1 MTAFATSDDLALRL
15 NRTFTVSEEAW
26 VSALLED
33 AADFMRGVMGSR
45 VYPSSQSTYVAYP
58 IGGRVTLPQGF
69 VRSVDAVERDGE
81 ALVVDVDYTRR
92 QDTLFVD
99 CDDPVDVTFTY
110 GLSVAPTDL
119 VSINCALVSQM
130 MLTVTA
136 GLGLTGAGLSSI
148 AIDDFKAA
156 FADAGASTG
165 LSMTDQTR
173 NYLVGKYGTSA
184 WVVDTL

>member
-1 MTAFATSDDLALRL
+1 MIAFATSEDLALRL
-15 NRTFTVSEEAW
+15 NRTFTGSEEAW
-26 VSALLED
+26 VTALLED
-33 AADFMRGVMGSR
+33 AAEFMRGVMGSQ

-58 IGGRVTLPQGF
+58 AGGRVTLPQGF
-69 VRSVDAVERDGE
+69 VRSVDAVERDGDPVE
-81 ALVVDVDYTRR
+81 YTRL
-92 QDTLFVD
+92 QDSLYVAGS
-99 CDDPVDVTFTY
+99 DPVDVTFTY
-110 GLSVAPTDL
+110 GLDTAPSDL
-119 VSINCALVSQM
+119 VAINCALVSQM

-173 NYLVGKYGTSA
+173 AYLVGKYGTSA
-184 WVVDTL
+184 WVVETR

>member
-15 NRTFTVSEEAW
+15 NRTFTTEEELW
-26 VSALLED
+26 VTALLDD
-33 AADFMRGVMGSR
+33 AAEFMRGVMGSQ

-58 IGGRVTLPQGF
+58 VGGRVALPQGF

-81 ALVVDVDYTRR
+81 ALEYVRR

-99 CDDPVDVTFTY
+99 CNEPVDVTFTY
-110 GLSVAPTDL
+110 GLDTAPNDL
-119 VSINCALVSQM
+119 ISINCALVSQM
-130 MLTVTA
+130 MLTVSA

-156 FADAGASTG
+156 FADGGASTG
-165 LSMTDQTR
+165 LSMTDHTR
-173 NYLVGKYGTSA
+173 DYLIGRYGTSA